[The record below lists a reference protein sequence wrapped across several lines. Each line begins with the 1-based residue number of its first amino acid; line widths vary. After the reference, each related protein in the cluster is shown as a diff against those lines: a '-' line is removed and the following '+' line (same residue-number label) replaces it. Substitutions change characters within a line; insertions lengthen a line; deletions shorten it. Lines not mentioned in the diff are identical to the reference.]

1 MPVAPRTVRR
11 AILLGAA
18 IMATLLLAGWALIPG
33 GRAEAPA
40 TLRPPADRPVL
51 GLFTSL
57 PLYWA
62 EAPDLAA
69 MLAPDG
75 EIHWAR
81 AALESTYGLRPL
93 DTLEGLTARKPRN
106 LLMVQPRP
114 LSPAENVALDAWV
127 RRGGRVLLFADPA
140 LTQDS
145 AFALGDRRRPQD
157 TVLLSPILTRWG
169 VRLEFDED
177 QPLGERTVA
186 LAGGQLPVNLPGR
199 LGSAPGGSCRFEGGG
214 LRALCLVGKG
224 RVTVIADAALFER
237 VEQPEAIEPRRR
249 ALLALI
255 EFAFR

>member
-1 MPVAPRTVRR
+1 MRR

-18 IMATLLLAGWALIPG
+18 IIALLLLAAWALIPR

-40 TLRPPADRPVL
+40 TPRPPADRPVL

-69 MLAPDG
+69 MLAPEG
-75 EIHWAR
+75 EVHWAR
-81 AALESTYGLRPL
+81 LALEGGYRLRPL
-93 DTLEGLTARKPRN
+93 DTLEGLTAREPRS

-169 VRLEFDED
+169 LVLAFDED

-186 LAGGQLPVNLPGR
+186 LAGGQVPVNLPGQ
-199 LGSAPGGSCRFEGGG
+199 LVSAPGGSCRFEAGG
-214 LRALCLVGKG
+214 LLALCRIGKG
-224 RVTVIADAALFER
+224 QVTVIADAALFER
-237 VEQPEAIEPRRR
+237 VEQREAIEPRRR
-249 ALLALI
+249 ALLAVA
-255 EFAFR
+255 EMAFR

>member
-1 MPVAPRTVRR
+1 MRR

-18 IMATLLLAGWALIPG
+18 IIALLLLAALALIPL
-33 GRAEAPA
+33 GRGETPA
-40 TLRPPADRPVL
+40 NLRPAVARPVV

-69 MLAPDG
+69 MLAPEG
-75 EIHWAR
+75 EVHWAR
-81 AALESTYGLRPL
+81 VALERGYWLRPL
-93 DTLEGLTARKPRN
+93 DTLEGLTAREPRS

-114 LSPAENVALDAWV
+114 LSPVENVALDAWV

-186 LAGGQLPVNLPGR
+186 LAGVQLPVNLPGR
-199 LGSAPGGSCRFEGGG
+199 LGSAPGGSCRFEADG
-214 LRALCLVGKG
+214 LLALCLVGKG

-255 EFAFR
+255 EQAFR

>member
-1 MPVAPRTVRR
+1 MRR

-18 IMATLLLAGWALIPG
+18 ICAILLLAGWALIPRG
-33 GRAEAPA
+33 QAEAPA
-40 TLRPPADRPVL
+40 TTRPPLARPVV

-69 MLAPDG
+69 MLAPEG
-75 EIHWAR
+75 EVHWAR
-81 AALESTYGLRPL
+81 VALESRYGLRPL
-93 DTLEGLTARKPRN
+93 DALDGLKTGKPRN

-114 LSPAENVALDAWV
+114 LSPAENVALDDWV

-169 VRLEFDED
+169 LTLEFVED
-177 QPLGERTVA
+177 QPLGERMASLGGVA
-186 LAGGQLPVNLPGR
+186 LPVNLPGR
-199 LGSAPGGSCRFEGGG
+199 LVATPGGPCRIEAAG
-214 LRALCLVGKG
+214 LLANCRVGQG
-224 RVTVIADAALFER
+224 RVTVIADAALFELQYQAAAT
-237 VEQPEAIEPRRR
+237 ELRRR
-249 ALLALI
+249 ALLALA
-255 EFAFR
+255 EEAFR